1 MVYEAFLLFAVIFM
15 SALLFD
21 VLTSSRHA
29 LTLRHARMAW
39 VFFAIG
45 LYFCYFWTR
54 GGQTLAMKTWR
65 IQLLKKDGGPVD
77 GKTAALRYLGA
88 WMWFFPAL
96 VVDAVFHLQRW
107 PSVLAIAIGFVV
119 WACLVYLDQE
129 RHFMHDKLAGT
140 RLVLLPK
147 PNAVE
152 SQAEA

>member
-1 MVYEAFLLFAVIFM
+1 MVYEAFLLFAVIFA

-65 IQLLKKDGGPVD
+65 IQLTKKDGTPLD
-77 GKTAALRYLGA
+77 GKTAVFRYIAA
-88 WMWFFPAL
+88 WMWFMPAL
-96 VVDAVFHLQRW
+96 AIDAIFHLKQW
-107 PSVLAIAIGFVV
+107 PSVAAIGIGFVLWAGFV
-119 WACLVYLDQE
+119 WLDQE
-129 RHFMHDKLAGT
+129 RQFMHDKIAGT
-140 RLVLLPK
+140 RLNLLPK
-147 PNAVE
+147 LT
-152 SQAEA
+152 SAEN